1 MRKWLALCLA
11 LLMVLPLFAACKAK
25 TGSLTLF
32 EGGSGVLIYDADLL
46 NFKEAGGKNRKGDRR
61 KTDHR
66 QRVQRQ
72 RAAHCA
78 RQCGR
83 RERAR
88 RDRESEKE
96 RLRAE
101 NQR

>member
-46 NFKEAGGKNRKGDRR
+46 NFKEAGEFAAKIEKATGAKLTTAKEIG
-61 KTDHR
+61 
-66 QRVQRQ
+66 
-72 RAAHCA
+72 RAHV
-78 RQCGR
+78 
-83 RERAR
+83 
-88 RDRESEKE
+88 
-96 RLRAE
+96 
-101 NQR
+101 